1 MKKIISFIFVLAVI
15 FLIFQFSINLFK
27 NEHNISYLIKSSN
40 KELTVHEEYYKDKK
54 VDYYYLEVTLDKVK
68 FVFDIDNTF
77 NKQKKIIENIKI
89 YEKKDLICISP
100 VYIKNNNDP
109 DIICNI
115 DGEQYS
121 YAIIK
126 DKYDLSKFTKSIE
139 NFDNEKYLSDDD
151 ISSID
156 QIKVFKGNMYD
167 NENIIMYN
175 YSYLTKISKKNNPII
190 HFANYDIY
198 NNELGVL
205 IDKYYVLPKYEK
217 KPEYSKL
224 LIIDIETENIKELE
238 IKEKLSTNL
247 YINGV
252 VGNKLYLFDKS
263 NMVQYE
269 IDPIKR
275 LYRITGNKTVNAQ
288 YYDGKWQTRNIYD
301 FVKNEL
307 KFEQN
312 YPIKENY
319 IEAFE
324 TDKFYY
330 YYNSSNEFYKVYK
343 KNLNKPIYLF
353 KYKNIEE
360 VNVYNEKIYFINND
374 TLYRYDHTGI
384 KKILVN
390 KELQYNYNNIYS
402 VYFK

>member
-301 FVKNEL
+301 FVKKEI